1 VFGRLIDEFKGSVEF
16 GRNLRMKPIND
27 VFSCLECVNFHLVNV
42 NHFLGM
48 EGLWLKIREIGSGC
62 FGGINRKN

>member
-1 VFGRLIDEFKGSVEF
+1 
-16 GRNLRMKPIND
+16 MKPIND

-62 FGGINRKN
+62 FGGLTVKIDTVTLQ